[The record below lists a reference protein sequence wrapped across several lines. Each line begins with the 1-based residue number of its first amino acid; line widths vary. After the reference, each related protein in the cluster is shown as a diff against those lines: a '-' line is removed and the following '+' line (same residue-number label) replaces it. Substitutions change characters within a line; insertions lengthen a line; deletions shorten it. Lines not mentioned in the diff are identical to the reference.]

1 MHLHRTSLRD
11 KTPAAPSP
19 QQRNFD
25 ANRHAGDGED
35 LALIF
40 SWLLP
45 RKLSLSLTLRDER
58 VIYCLKDTRSNER

>member
-1 MHLHRTSLRD
+1 LTQ
-11 KTPAAPSP
+11 TAT
-19 QQRNFD
+19 
-25 ANRHAGDGED
+25 GDGED